1 MSNIKIIDYF
11 LYNGEPIVEFRL
23 DYLNEVVDYFVLIE
37 SRYTHSGNKKPF
49 LYSEKNKEL
58 FQKYEKKLMIIIID
72 EFPNRYEYK
81 KLEKVLKFNK
91 DKIDLYEEA
100 WLREKYNR
108 NYAYDIII
116 DRFKE
121 PFIIMVC
128 DVDEIPNRNKVKH
141 LYSGYDILHDGL
153 KIQMSL
159 LCYGFRWKFE
169 NYEWYCPFVITD
181 KKLRNKTFSLDLMR
195 MNGYFE
201 KDNVK
206 YIINGGWH
214 ITSYL
219 TPNDIIRKL
228 ESFSHVECNKE
239 RIKNRNY
246 ILKCM
251 LSGRFFESSKNKI
264 EVLIPTTENEL
275 PENYKP
281 FQEKMDNL
289 IFLENDDNDNDNDN
303 NNNDN
308 DHDNYFRK

>member
-116 DRFKE
+116 DHFKE

-128 DVDEIPNRNKVKH
+128 DVDEIP
-141 LYSGYDILHDGL
+141 
-153 KIQMSL
+153 
-159 LCYGFRWKFE
+159 
-169 NYEWYCPFVITD
+169 
-181 KKLRNKTFSLDLMR
+181 KK
-195 MNGYFE
+195 
-201 KDNVK
+201 
-206 YIINGGWH
+206 
-214 ITSYL
+214 
-219 TPNDIIRKL
+219 
-228 ESFSHVECNKE
+228 
-239 RIKNRNY
+239 
-246 ILKCM
+246 
-251 LSGRFFESSKNKI
+251 
-264 EVLIPTTENEL
+264 EL
-275 PENYKP
+275 
-281 FQEKMDNL
+281 
-289 IFLENDDNDNDNDN
+289 
-303 NNNDN
+303 
-308 DHDNYFRK
+308 

>member
-23 DYLNEVVDYFVLIE
+23 NYLDDVVDYFVLIE
-37 SRYTHSGNKKPF
+37 SKYTHSGNKKPF

-58 FQKYEKKLMIIIID
+58 FKKYEKKLMIIIID
-72 EFPNRYEYK
+72 EFPDRYDYE

-116 DRFKE
+116 DHFKE
-121 PFIIMVC
+121 PFIIIVC
-128 DVDEIPNRNKVKH
+128 DVDEIPNKNKVKH

-169 NYEWYCPFVITD
+169 NYNWYCPFVITD
-181 KKLRNKTFSLDLMR
+181 KKLRDKTFSLDLMR
-195 MNGYFE
+195 MNGYFD

-214 ITSYL
+214 ITSCL

-251 LSGRFFESSKNKI
+251 LSGRFFETSKNKI

-275 PENYKP
+275 PENYKT

-289 IFLENDDNDNDNDN
+289 IFLENDNNDN
-303 NNNDN
+303 NNNNDN
-308 DHDNYFRK
+308 NDNNDNYFRK